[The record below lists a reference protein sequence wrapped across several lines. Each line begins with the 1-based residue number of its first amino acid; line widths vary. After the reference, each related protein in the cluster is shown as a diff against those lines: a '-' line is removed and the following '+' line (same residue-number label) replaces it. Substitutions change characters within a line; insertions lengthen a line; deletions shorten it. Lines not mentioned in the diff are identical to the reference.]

1 MLALAAGTF
10 VPCVR
15 AAPAAPVDDVIAS
28 AFQSAYNLDR
38 PAALEAARRAVA
50 MAPTVSRAH
59 RTLAA
64 VLWLDMLYERGALTV
79 DAYLGGLTMGKLA
92 LPPPDP
98 DRDAEFVHEITRAID
113 LASAILDAHDDDIQ
127 ARYDLGAAY
136 GLDASY
142 RASIKGS
149 QSSAFS
155 AARHAF
161 DAQEAVL
168 DEDPDR
174 VGAGLVVGTYRY
186 LVSIMALPARMFAYL
201 AGFGG
206 GKDRGIEL
214 VEAAERDP
222 QTRVEARTA
231 LVLIYTREHRD
242 RDALRL
248 LTELASEFPRNRLFV
263 YEQGAAALRA
273 GQSARANDIL
283 TQGIEALSRDERP
296 KIPGEQA
303 MWLYKRGTARL
314 AMHRP
319 ADAVADLEHALGT
332 GPVDWIRGRIE
343 VALGQAADLTGTRDR
358 AIEWYRRAADTSRR
372 ADDPIAQAAA
382 ARGLKTPFTDGGR

>member
-1 MLALAAGTF
+1 
-10 VPCVR
+10 
-15 AAPAAPVDDVIAS
+15 
-28 AFQSAYNLDR
+28 
-38 PAALEAARRAVA
+38 
-50 MAPTVSRAH
+50 MAPSESRAH

-79 DAYLGGLTMGKLA
+79 DAYLGGLTKGLLG

-98 DRDAEFVHEITRAID
+98 DRDAAFTREITRAID
-113 LASAILDAHDDDIQ
+113 LASAALDKNKDDVQ

-136 GLDASY
+136 GLEASY

-149 QSSAFS
+149 TSSAFS

-161 DAQEAVL
+161 NAQETVL

-206 GKDRGIEL
+206 GKERGIEL

-222 QTRVEARTA
+222 ETRVEAETA
-231 LVLIYTREHRD
+231 LVLIYTREHRNI
-242 RDALRL
+242 DALRL
-248 LTELASEFPRNRLFV
+248 LNELAAEFPRNRLFV
-263 YEQGAAALRA
+263 FEQGAAALRA

-283 TQGIEALSRDERP
+283 TRGLEALSRDDRP

-303 MWLYKRGTARL
+303 MWLYKRGEARL
-314 AMHRP
+314 AMHRR
-319 ADAVADLEHALGT
+319 ADAVADLEHALAS
-332 GPVDWIRGRIE
+332 GPVGWIRGRIE
-343 VALGQAADLTGTRDR
+343 VALGQAADLAGARDR
-358 AIEWYRRAADTSRR
+358 ALDWYQRAADTSR
-372 ADDPIAQAAA
+372 AANDPLAEAAA
-382 ARGLKTPFTDGGR
+382 ARGLKAPFTDGGR

>member
-1 MLALAAGTF
+1 MLALVAGTL
-10 VPCVR
+10 VPRVR
-15 AAPAAPVDDVIAS
+15 AAAPAPVDDVIAS

-38 PAALEAARRAVA
+38 PAALDAARHAVA
-50 MAPTVSRAH
+50 MAPTLSRAH

-79 DAYLGGLTMGKLA
+79 DAYLGGLTKGHLA
-92 LPPPDP
+92 LPPPNP
-98 DRDAEFVHEITRAID
+98 DRDAEFLHEITQAIN
-113 LASAILDAHDDDIQ
+113 LASAVLDTHEDDVQ

-136 GLDASY
+136 GLEASY

-149 QSSAFS
+149 TSAAFS

-206 GKDRGIEL
+206 GKDQGIEL

-222 QTRVEARTA
+222 QTRVEAKTA
-231 LVLIYTREHRD
+231 LVLIYTREHRH

-248 LTELASEFPRNRLFV
+248 LTELADEFPRNRLFV
-263 YEQGAAALRA
+263 YERGAAALRA

-283 TQGIEALSRDERP
+283 TQGIEALSRDDRP

-303 MWLYKRGTARL
+303 MWLYKRGEARL
-314 AMHRP
+314 AMYQR
-319 ADAVADLEHALGT
+319 ADAVADLEHALAT
-332 GPVDWIRGRIE
+332 KPVAWIRGRIE
-343 VALGQAADLTGTRDR
+343 VALGHAADLEGARDR
-358 AIEWYRRAADTSRR
+358 ALDWYRRAAETSRA
-372 ADDPIAQAAA
+372 ADDPDAQAAA
-382 ARGLKTPFTDGGR
+382 ARGLKAPFTDGR

>member
-1 MLALAAGTF
+1 MLALVAGTF
-10 VPCVR
+10 VPCVH
-15 AAPAAPVDDVIAS
+15 AAPAPVDAVIAS
-28 AFQSAYNLDR
+28 AFQAAYNLDR
-38 PAALEAARRAVA
+38 PAALATARRAVA
-50 MAPTVSRAH
+50 MAPSESRAH

-79 DAYLGGLTMGKLA
+79 DAYLGGLTKGLLG

-98 DRDAEFVHEITRAID
+98 DRDAAFTREITRAID
-113 LASAILDAHDDDIQ
+113 LASAALDKNKDDVQ

-136 GLDASY
+136 GLEASY

-149 QSSAFS
+149 TSSAFS

-161 DAQEAVL
+161 DAQETVL

-206 GKDRGIEL
+206 GKERGIEL

-222 QTRVEARTA
+222 ETRVEAETA
-231 LVLIYTREHRD
+231 LVLIYTREHRNP
-242 RDALRL
+242 DALRL
-248 LTELASEFPRNRLFV
+248 LNELAAEFPRNRLFV
-263 YEQGAAALRA
+263 FEQGAAALRA

-283 TQGIEALSRDERP
+283 TRGLEALSRDDRP

-303 MWLYKRGTARL
+303 MWLYKRGEARL
-314 AMHRP
+314 AMHRR
-319 ADAVADLEHALGT
+319 ADAVADLEHALAS
-332 GPVDWIRGRIE
+332 GPVGWIRGRIE
-343 VALGQAADLTGTRDR
+343 VALGQAADLAGARDR
-358 AIEWYRRAADTSRR
+358 ALDWYQRAADTSR
-372 ADDPIAQAAA
+372 AANDPLAEAAA
-382 ARGLKTPFTDGGR
+382 ARGLKAPFTDGGR